1 MIDQSGASLD
11 RLFRKSSKRADEV
24 ADVHFRKRFAEI
36 TNEDLQLI
44 VDNKDA
50 KNTKRNTSLAFNIF
64 RDDLREKTF
73 DTELNE
79 YCFATNLTKH
89 T

>member
-1 MIDQSGASLD
+1 M
-11 RLFRKSSKRADEV
+11 ADEV

-50 KNTKRNTSLAFNIF
+50 KNTKRATSLAFKIF